1 MQTFNE
7 VLKQN
12 YLCFMVLQE
21 INLDDKKPTQKV
33 VSTINKYIDTV
44 NPMIINGQLINN
56 IRE

>member
-1 MQTFNE
+1 
-7 VLKQN
+7 
-12 YLCFMVLQE
+12 MVLQE